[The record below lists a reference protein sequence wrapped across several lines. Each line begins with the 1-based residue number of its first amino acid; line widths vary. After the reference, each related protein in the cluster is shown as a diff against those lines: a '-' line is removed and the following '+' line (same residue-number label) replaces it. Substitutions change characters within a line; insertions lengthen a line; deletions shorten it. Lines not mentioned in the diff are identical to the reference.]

1 MMLRALFFLLCLAG
15 ASVRAADSPLV
26 TELNK
31 HSVDITA
38 RYTGDHILLFGAMP
52 QGGNVVVKVTSPP
65 EKISIDRKES
75 LGPFW
80 LSGHKHVVE
89 GVPGVYYLL
98 SSAPLNHL
106 AGADVLARQGLTL
119 DTVFAAMRASPAP
132 QHPRAMRAAIL
143 RIKDT
148 DKHFLMRDDAV
159 KIVGG
164 RLFYVNIPIPARLPL
179 GQYTIQT
186 LFLKNGAVVAQESK
200 PLDVDE
206 VRLEHW
212 VSHVAEEAPWA
223 FGSVFVALVL
233 ALGLGLG
240 VFLNRSRA

>member
-1 MMLRALFFLLCLAG
+1 MMLRALLFLLCLAG
-15 ASVRAADSPLV
+15 ASARAADVPLV

-38 RYTGDHILLFGAMP
+38 RYTGDRILLFGTIP
-52 QGGNVVVKVTSPP
+52 QGGEVVVKVTSPP

-75 LGPFW
+75 MGPFW

-98 SSAPLNHL
+98 SSAPLSRL
-106 AGADVLARQGLTL
+106 ANADTLARQGLTL
-119 DTVFAAMRASPAP
+119 DTVFSAMRVSPAP
-132 QHPRAMRAAIL
+132 QHPAAMRAAIL
-143 RIKDT
+143 RIKDA
-148 DKHFLMRDDAV
+148 DKHFLLRDDAV

-179 GQYTIQT
+179 GQYTIRT
-186 LFLKNGAVVAQESK
+186 LFMENGAVVAEESK
-200 PLDVDE
+200 PLNVDE

-212 VSHVAEEAPWA
+212 VSQVAEEAPWT

-233 ALGLGLG
+233 VLGLGLG

>member
-1 MMLRALFFLLCLAG
+1 MTTRAFLFLICLFS
-15 ASVRAADSPLV
+15 ASAQAADKLLV

-38 RYTGDHILLFGAMP
+38 RYTGDHILLFGAVP
-52 QGGNVVVKVTSPP
+52 GGGDVVVKVTSPA

-98 SSAPLNHL
+98 SSAPIGRI
-106 AGADVLARQGLTL
+106 ASADTLARYGLTL
-119 DTVFAAMRASPAP
+119 EAVFAGMTARPLP
-132 QHPRAMRAAIL
+132 QHDEAMRAAIL
-143 RIKDT
+143 RIKEADR
-148 DKHFLMRDDAV
+148 HFLVRDDAV
-159 KIVGG
+159 KISGG
-164 RLFYVNIPIPARLPL
+164 RLFYVSIPIPARLPL

-186 LFLKNGAVVAQESK
+186 LFLRHGTVVAEESK
-200 PLDVDE
+200 VLDVDE

-212 VSHVAEEAPWA
+212 ISQVAADTPWS
-223 FGSVFVALVL
+223 FGTVFVALVL
-233 ALGLGLG
+233 MLGLGLG
-240 VFLNRSRA
+240 IFLNRSRA